1 MGFPQY
7 GPVPNEESGIRGI
20 EENFQLSSFQ
30 SVAHGMMEIFF
41 PWGNNLI
48 MMLEKIFVSLMGCWD
63 LKSFVG
69 CSSKRTESNP
79 SIS

>member
-41 PWGNNLI
+41 P
-48 MMLEKIFVSLMGCWD
+48 
-63 LKSFVG
+63 
-69 CSSKRTESNP
+69 
-79 SIS
+79 